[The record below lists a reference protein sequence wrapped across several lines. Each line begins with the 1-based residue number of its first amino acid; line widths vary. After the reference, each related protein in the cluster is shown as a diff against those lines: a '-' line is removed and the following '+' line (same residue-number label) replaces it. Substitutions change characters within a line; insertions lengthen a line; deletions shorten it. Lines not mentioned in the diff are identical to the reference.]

1 MRISILEIT
10 CVPIFRQNR
19 QLWLFWPKFAQ
30 KSILG
35 WKFRN
40 IMLEK
45 ESASSRYN
53 MCQFSGKRNNFEFF
67 DPNLPKNEFWGRNF
81 KFLSL
86 DSESAPPRYHAC
98 QFPVKLDNF
107 ELFELNLGKLPNY
120 VWYFGSNNVEGV
132 SESSMEAEMRWVK
145 VDGAAWRFKWAA

>member
-1 MRISILEIT
+1 
-10 CVPIFRQNR
+10 
-19 QLWLFWPKFAQ
+19 
-30 KSILG
+30 
-35 WKFRN
+35 
-40 IMLEK
+40 
-45 ESASSRYN
+45 

-120 VWYFGSNNVEGV
+120 V
-132 SESSMEAEMRWVK
+132 
-145 VDGAAWRFKWAA
+145 